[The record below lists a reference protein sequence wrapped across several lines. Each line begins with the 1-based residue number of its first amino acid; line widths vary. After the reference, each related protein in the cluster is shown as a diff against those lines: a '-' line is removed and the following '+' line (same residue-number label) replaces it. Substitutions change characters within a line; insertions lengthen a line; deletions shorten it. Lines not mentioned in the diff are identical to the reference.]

1 MLSSPVFLK
10 QTHVS
15 NLLYIHVIYG
25 YDTKSAVFVATPA
38 KYSIIN
44 KNYKMNTIILHFN
57 KSPQNIS
64 PPPSSSGM
72 TTEFAEFGL
81 EHLNVRRRHKKAL
94 WKRKSGNEL

>member
-57 KSPQNIS
+57 KSPQNI
-64 PPPSSSGM
+64 PPPLLIRYDIEQNLQNLDWN
-72 TTEFAEFGL
+72 T
-81 EHLNVRRRHKKAL
+81 
-94 WKRKSGNEL
+94 

>member
-57 KSPQNIS
+57 KSPQNI
-64 PPPSSSGM
+64 PPPPLLIRYDIEQNLQNLDWN
-72 TTEFAEFGL
+72 T
-81 EHLNVRRRHKKAL
+81 
-94 WKRKSGNEL
+94 

>member
-57 KSPQNIS
+57 KSPQNIPP

-72 TTEFAEFGL
+72 T
-81 EHLNVRRRHKKAL
+81 
-94 WKRKSGNEL
+94 